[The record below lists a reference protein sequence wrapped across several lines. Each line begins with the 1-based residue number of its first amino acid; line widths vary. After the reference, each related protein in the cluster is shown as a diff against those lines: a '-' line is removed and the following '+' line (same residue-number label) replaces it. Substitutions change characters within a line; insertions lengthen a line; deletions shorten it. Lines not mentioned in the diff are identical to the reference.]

1 MNDGV
6 SRTINMN
13 FNEDNACRYTLI
25 TEHDIKS
32 SNISSEVELLLSS
45 SFCSDGE
52 GIYTCLKNFI
62 DDMKK
67 LSKSEDDTFIVEVS
81 LCDDSEDTI
90 FIFDKGKVSSTPS
103 LRFFENRCLA
113 CFSDDTSVKIINVEF
128 VSKNG
133 NISVRNEKLMHCFNC
148 GSLLIFN
155 DYSNS
160 SGLLPN

>member
-1 MNDGV
+1 M
-6 SRTINMN
+6 S
-13 FNEDNACRYTLI
+13 FNEDNARRYTLI
-25 TEHDIKS
+25 SEHDIKK

-45 SFCSDGE
+45 SFYLDGE
-52 GIYTCLKNFI
+52 GIYTCWKNFI
-62 DDMKK
+62 SDMKK

-90 FIFDKGKVSSTPS
+90 FIFDKGKVSSIPS
-103 LRFFENRCLA
+103 LRFFDNRCLA

-133 NISVRNEKLMHCFNC
+133 NRTVRNEKLMHCFNC
-148 GSLLIFN
+148 GTLLISN
-155 DYSNS
+155 DHSNS